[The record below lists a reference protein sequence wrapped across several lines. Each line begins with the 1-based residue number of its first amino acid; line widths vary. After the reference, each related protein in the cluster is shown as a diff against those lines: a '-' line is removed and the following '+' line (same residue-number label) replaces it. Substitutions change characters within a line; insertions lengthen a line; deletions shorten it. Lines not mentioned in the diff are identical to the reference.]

1 MEVIFLKRLFALVIM
16 ISLILGSIVQVY
28 GAETIKIGLVTPLTG
43 SVASFG
49 QSVDKAVRMAVD
61 EINSKGGLLGMKIE
75 LIVEDNQSKAEESA
89 NIVRKFIEQDKVVA
103 ILGPVISSN
112 TLAAAPIAQQS
123 KVPLLSPTST
133 NPKVTQIGDYIFRA
147 CFIDD
152 FQGMVMARFAR
163 TGLEKRA
170 NSAAILFEK
179 TSDYSI
185 GLAKYFKEEFT
196 RLGGKIVAEESFSSG
211 DQDFSAQLTKI
222 KGRKPD
228 VLYVPSYYDT
238 AGLIIKQAR
247 ELGMNIP
254 ILGADGFDSPQLAEL
269 AGKENLK
276 NCYFSGHFFSGS
288 SAPQVKTFV
297 TNHKKRY
304 NTVPDMLGALGYDA
318 VYMLADAIKRAGK
331 VDREA
336 IKNALATTKNLK
348 LVTGTI
354 SLDENRNPIKSAV
367 IISFDANGNQ
377 VYKTT
382 VNPPKK

>member
-1 MEVIFLKRLFALVIM
+1 MKRLFVFLLMMCLV
-16 ISLILGSIVQVY
+16 LGSAMQVY
-28 GAETIKIGLVTPLTG
+28 GAETIKIGLITPLTG
-43 SVASFG
+43 PIATFG
-49 QSVDKAVRMAVD
+49 QSVDKGVRMAVD
-61 EINSKGGLLGMKIE
+61 EINAKGGLLGMKIE
-75 LIVEDNQSKAEESA
+75 LIVEDNQAKAEESA
-89 NIVRKFIEQDKVVA
+89 NIARKFIEQDKVVA
-103 ILGPVISSN
+103 IIGPVISSN

-123 KVPLLSPTST
+123 KVPLLSPTAT
-133 NPKVTQIGDYIFRA
+133 NPRVTQVGNYIFRA

-163 TGLEKRA
+163 SGLGKRA
-170 NSAAILFEK
+170 ETAAILFEK

-196 RLGGKIVAEESFSSG
+196 KLGGKIVAEESFSSG

-222 KGRKPD
+222 KGKKPD

-247 ELGMNIP
+247 ELGINVP
-254 ILGADGFDSPQLAEL
+254 ILGGDGFDSPQLAEL

-276 NCYFSGHFFSGS
+276 DCYFSGHFFSGS

-297 TNHKKRY
+297 ANYKKRY
-304 NTVPDMLGALGYDA
+304 NAVPDMLGALGYDA

-331 VDREA
+331 VDRDA
-336 IKNALATTKNLK
+336 IRAALAATKNLK

-354 SLDENRNPIKSAV
+354 NLDENRNPIKSAV
-367 IISFDANGNQ
+367 IIGFDANGNQ

-382 VNPPKK
+382 VNPPRR

>member
-1 MEVIFLKRLFALVIM
+1 MRRLFVLLVIACIALSNAM
-16 ISLILGSIVQVY
+16 YVY
-28 GAETIKIGLVTPLTG
+28 GAETIKVGLVAPLTG
-43 SVASFG
+43 PIATFG
-49 QSVDKAVRMAVD
+49 QSVDKGVRMAVD
-61 EINSKGGLLGMKIE
+61 EINAKGGLLGMKIE
-75 LIVEDNQSKAEESA
+75 LIVEDNQAKAEESA

-103 ILGPVISSN
+103 IIGPVISSN

-123 KVPLLSPTST
+123 KVPLISPTAT
-133 NPKVTQIGDYIFRA
+133 NPKVTQVGNYIFRA

-163 TGLEKRA
+163 SGLGKRA
-170 NSAAILFEK
+170 ETAAILFEK

-222 KGRKPD
+222 KGKKPD

-247 ELGMNIP
+247 ELGINVP
-254 ILGADGFDSPQLAEL
+254 ILGGDGFDSPQLVEL

-297 TNHKKRY
+297 ANYKKRY
-304 NTVPDMLGALGYDA
+304 NIVPDMLAALGYDA

-331 VDREA
+331 VDRDA
-336 IKNALATTKNLK
+336 IRAALAATKNLK

-354 SLDENRNPIKSAV
+354 NLDENRNPIKSAV
-367 IISFDANGNQ
+367 IVGFDANGNQ

-382 VNPPKK
+382 VNPPRK

>member
-1 MEVIFLKRLFALVIM
+1 MRRLFVLLVIACIALSNAM
-16 ISLILGSIVQVY
+16 YVY
-28 GAETIKIGLVTPLTG
+28 GAETIKVGLVAPLTG
-43 SVASFG
+43 PIATFG
-49 QSVDKAVRMAVD
+49 QSVDKGVRMAVD
-61 EINSKGGLLGMKIE
+61 EINAKGGLLGMKIE
-75 LIVEDNQSKAEESA
+75 LIVEDNQAKAEESA

-103 ILGPVISSN
+103 IIGPVISSN

-123 KVPLLSPTST
+123 KVPLISPTAT
-133 NPKVTQIGDYIFRA
+133 NPRVTQVGNYIFRA

-163 TGLEKRA
+163 SGLGKRA
-170 NSAAILFEK
+170 ETAAILFEK

-222 KGRKPD
+222 KGKKPD

-247 ELGMNIP
+247 ELGINVP
-254 ILGADGFDSPQLAEL
+254 ILGGDGFDSPQLVEL

-297 TNHKKRY
+297 ANYKKRY
-304 NTVPDMLGALGYDA
+304 NIVPDMLAALGYDA

-331 VDREA
+331 VDRDA
-336 IKNALATTKNLK
+336 IRAALAATKNLK

-354 SLDENRNPIKSAV
+354 NLDENRNPIKSAV
-367 IISFDANGNQ
+367 IVGFDANGNQ

-382 VNPPKK
+382 VNPPRK

>member
-1 MEVIFLKRLFALVIM
+1 MEVIFLKRLYVLLAIVCLV
-16 ISLILGSIVQVY
+16 LGSTMQAY
-28 GAETIKIGLVTPLTG
+28 GAETIKIGLIAPLTG
-43 SVASFG
+43 PIATFG
-49 QSVDKAVRMAVD
+49 QSVDKGVRMAVD
-61 EINSKGGLLGMKIE
+61 EINAKGGLLGMKIE
-75 LIVEDNQSKAEESA
+75 LIVEDNQAKAEESA
-89 NIVRKFIEQDKVVA
+89 NIARKFIEQDKVVA
-103 ILGPVISSN
+103 IIGPVISSN

-123 KVPLLSPTST
+123 RVPLLSPTAT
-133 NPKVTQIGDYIFRA
+133 NPRVTQVGNYIFRA

-163 TGLEKRA
+163 SSLGKRA
-170 NSAAILFEK
+170 ETAAILFEK

-196 RLGGKIVAEESFSSG
+196 KIGGKIVAEESFSSG

-222 KGRKPD
+222 KGKKPD

-247 ELGMNIP
+247 ELGINVP
-254 ILGADGFDSPQLAEL
+254 ILGGDGFDSPQLAEL

-276 NCYFSGHFFSGS
+276 DCYFSGHFFSGS

-297 TNHKKRY
+297 ANYKKRY
-304 NTVPDMLGALGYDA
+304 NAVPDMLGALGYDA

-331 VDREA
+331 VDRDA
-336 IKNALATTKNLK
+336 IRTALAATKNLK

-354 SLDENRNPIKSAV
+354 NLDENRNPIKSAV
-367 IISFDANGNQ
+367 IIGFDANGNQ

-382 VNPPKK
+382 VNPPRR

>member
-1 MEVIFLKRLFALVIM
+1 MKRLFVFLMVAT
-16 ISLILGSIVQVY
+16 LILGSFIQVY
-28 GAETIKIGLVTPLTG
+28 GAETIKVGLITPLTG
-43 SVASFG
+43 PIATFG
-49 QSVDKAVRMAVD
+49 QSVDKGVRMAVD
-61 EINSKGGLLGMKIE
+61 EINAKGGLLGMKIE
-75 LIVEDNQSKAEESA
+75 LIVEDNQAKAEESA
-89 NIVRKFIEQDKVVA
+89 NIARKFIEQDKVVA

-123 KVPLLSPTST
+123 KVPLLSPTAT
-133 NPKVTQIGDYIFRA
+133 NPRVTQIGNYIFRA

-152 FQGMVMARFAR
+152 FQGLVMARFAR
-163 TGLEKRA
+163 TGLGKRA
-170 NSAAILFEK
+170 GKAAILFEK

-185 GLAKYFKEEFT
+185 GLAKYFKEEFV

-222 KGRKPD
+222 KGKNPD

-247 ELGMNIP
+247 ELGINVP
-254 ILGADGFDSPQLAEL
+254 ILGGDGFDSPQLAEL

-297 TNHKKRY
+297 ANYKKRY
-304 NTVPDMLGALGYDA
+304 NAVPDMLAALGYDA
-318 VYMLADAIKRAGK
+318 AYMLADAIKRAGK
-331 VDREA
+331 VDRTA
-336 IKNALATTKNLK
+336 IRDALAATKNLK

-354 SLDENRNPIKSAV
+354 SLDENRNPVKSAV
-367 IISFDANGNQ
+367 IIGFDANGNQ

-382 VNPPKK
+382 VNPPRK